1 MLRPAMMAAVIAL
14 GSIAMTLPAAAQ
26 SRGFNRGFERGD
38 HRSFDHRPFFGGRDR
53 SFFGFG
59 FGGYP
64 YYPYYPYPYYPYYS
78 YPYYP
83 YAPHAAPGPAAGY
96 P

>member
-1 MLRPAMMAAVIAL
+1 MLRPAMMAAVIAI
-14 GSIAMTLPAAAQ
+14 GSIAMALPTAAQ

-38 HRSFDHRPFFGGRDR
+38 HRFFDHRHFGRDR
-53 SFFGFG
+53 FSFGFG

-64 YYPYYPYPYYPYYS
+64 YYPYYSYPYPYYPYPY
-78 YPYYP
+78 YYP
-83 YAPHAAPGPAAGY
+83 YAPYGAPGPAWGY